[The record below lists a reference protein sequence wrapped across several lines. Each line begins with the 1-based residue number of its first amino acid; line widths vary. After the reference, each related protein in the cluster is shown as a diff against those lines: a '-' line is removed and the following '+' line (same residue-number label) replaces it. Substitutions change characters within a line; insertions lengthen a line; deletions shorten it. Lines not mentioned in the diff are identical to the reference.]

1 MRLLLRM
8 RSGGGAWFVGNE
20 GMLLGRSRVVVR
32 QGEVECIYQWAKL
45 GEEVGWQGRVCI
57 YTKSQIYKRVC
68 VSSSCC

>member
-1 MRLLLRM
+1 
-8 RSGGGAWFVGNE
+8 
-20 GMLLGRSRVVVR
+20 MLLGRSRVVVR